1 MNDEE
6 KLAAD
11 EARKLRQHEAVKG
24 RVSENVHAEI
34 SREADRTTPRE
45 QNTAGDVASSLKQK
59 AVREVAD
66 TESELTRTR
75 RLARVSQVV
84 DYLFYLIYG
93 IISLE
98 IALEALGAR
107 EGAGF
112 KQFIDTLAAPLLAP
126 FEGLLADPATGSYR
140 FMLSYVVALIVYVLV
155 HLAVKGLLRLFIQK
169 KTTV

>member
-11 EARKLRQHEAVKG
+11 EARKLRQHEDVKG
-24 RVSENVHAEI
+24 DVREKVHAEI
-34 SREADRTTPRE
+34 TREADDITPRE
-45 QNTAGDVASSLKQK
+45 HKEADAIAGSLKHK

-66 TESELTRTR
+66 TESELARTR
-75 RLARVSQVV
+75 VIARLSQVV
-84 DYLFYLIYG
+84 DYVFYLIYG

-98 IALEALGAR
+98 IVLEALGAR

-112 KQFIDTLAAPLLAP
+112 KQFIDTLAAPLVAP
-126 FEGLLADPATGSYR
+126 FEGLMADPAQGDYR
-140 FMLSYVVALIVYVLV
+140 FMLSYVVALIVYILL
-155 HLAVKGLLRLFIQK
+155 HLAVKGLLRLFIQR